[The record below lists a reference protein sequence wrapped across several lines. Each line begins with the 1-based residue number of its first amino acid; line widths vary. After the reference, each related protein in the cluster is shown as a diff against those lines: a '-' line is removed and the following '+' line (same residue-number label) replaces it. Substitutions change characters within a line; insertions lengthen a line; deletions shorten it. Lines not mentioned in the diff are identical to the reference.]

1 MDQASHKIIAVD
13 FDGCLVVNKYPDV
26 GEPIEKNIQ
35 KLKDEQ
41 AAGAKAIL
49 WTNRVEKYLEDALAF
64 CELYGIIF
72 DAVNENL
79 PKIIE
84 AEGGDPRK
92 IFANE
97 YWDDRAVLM
106 NEKDIGEFSD
116 GYHSFND
123 LYAQRLY
130 LSAAL
135 FNAFKEFGWKSW
147 KHFDGELCFGG
158 GWFIVGVSTPEGDYT
173 YHYQAEH
180 WDLFQCKAVDTAPV
194 WDGHTDKDVERLL
207 SLLRIKDQ
215 AKGNVSPFE
224 AYMRRRGGSYK
235 ND

>member
-1 MDQASHKIIAVD
+1 MDKASHKIIAVD

-64 CELYGIIF
+64 CELHGIIF

-79 PKIIE
+79 PEIIE
-84 AEGGDPRK
+84 AFGGDPRK

-106 NEKDIGEFSD
+106 DEKDIGEFSD

-135 FNAFKEFGWKSW
+135 FNSFKEFGWKSW
-147 KHFDGELCFGG
+147 KHSDGELCFGG

-180 WDLFQCKAVDTAPV
+180 WELFQCKAVDMAPA

-224 AYMRRRGGSYK
+224 AYMQRRGGSYK

>member
-1 MDQASHKIIAVD
+1 MDKIIAVD

-64 CELYGIIF
+64 CELHGIIF

-79 PKIIE
+79 PEIIE
-84 AEGGDPRK
+84 AFGGDPRK

-106 NEKDIGEFSD
+106 DEKDIGEFSD

-135 FNAFKEFGWKSW
+135 FNSFKEFGWKSW
-147 KHFDGELCFGG
+147 KHSDGELCFGG

-173 YHYQAEH
+173 YHYKAEH
-180 WDLFQCKAVDTAPV
+180 WELFQCKAVDIAPE

-224 AYMRRRGGSYK
+224 AYMRRRGGTY
-235 ND
+235 NA